1 MSDLNKYKKL
11 AANTLVFAI
20 GSFGSKILL
29 LLLTRLYTY
38 NISSADNSTKSLLEQ
53 TANFIIPIATFSI
66 AEAVIR
72 YGLDRDY
79 NNKEVFTSA
88 CVTEIIGILIMLL
101 FSPLLYLL
109 PYTKGYVPI
118 LLLYILASSFRQLN
132 SQFVR
137 ARGLVRLFALDGIL
151 ATLSLFFFN
160 VLFISVLHLGVMGF
174 MMAVLLSDF
183 CSGMFLWM
191 VAGLGKFFDLR
202 YYHHEITKTMLR
214 FSIPMIPT
222 AVLWIITG
230 FSDRLF
236 VRYMDGFAV
245 SPDVGDVAAGVY
257 DAASKVPNLISMVST
272 IFFQAWNMSAITEN
286 NSADRSLFYYRIFSA
301 YQSIMFLG
309 AAFMIALVK
318 PLSSILID
326 SSTDPAYARA
336 YEFTPILIIGVLMMS
351 LNQFLSSIYTA
362 TQKTSHSFWTSL
374 IAACTNLVLNVI
386 LIYQWGV
393 HGAVIAT
400 FMSYF
405 VCYLVRI
412 VDTRKIIYFKVYHAR
427 FACNLFVLFFMS
439 IMAIKEPPCLIF
451 MQIICLLFMLVFNSS
466 AIVQTVKKILKR
478 G

>member
-1 MSDLNKYKKL
+1 MNKYKKL

-29 LLLTRLYTY
+29 IMLTRLYTH
-38 NISSADNSTKSLLEQ
+38 NISSGDNSTKSLLEQ
-53 TANFIIPIATFSI
+53 TANFIIPIVTLSI

-79 NNKEVFTSA
+79 DNKEVFTSA
-88 CVTEIIGILIMLL
+88 CIVELFGLVILLL
-101 FSPLLYLL
+101 LSPLLNLL
-109 PYTKGYVPI
+109 PYAEGYVW
-118 LLLYILASSFRQLN
+118 LLVLFIIASSFRQLS

-137 ARGLVRLFALDGIL
+137 ARGLVKLFALDGIL
-151 ATLSLFFFN
+151 ATLTLFIFN
-160 VLFISVLHLGVMGF
+160 IILISVLDMGVEGF
-174 MMAVLLSDF
+174 MLSSILTDF
-183 CSGMFLWM
+183 CSGIFLWL
-191 VAGLGKFFDLR
+191 VAKLWKFFDR
-202 YYHHEITKTMLR
+202 KCFQPEIMKLMLR

-236 VRYMDGFAV
+236 VRYMTDSL
-245 SPDVGDVAAGVY
+245 SPDVGGSAAGVY

-286 NSADRSLFYYRIFSA
+286 NSRSRSRFYQQIFSA
-301 YQSIMFLG
+301 YQSIMFVG

-318 PLSSILID
+318 PLSAILVD

-336 YEFTPILIIGVLMMS
+336 FEFTPVLIIGVLMMS
-351 LNQFLSSIYTA
+351 FNQFLSSIYTA
-362 TQKTSHSFWTSL
+362 TQKTTHSFWTSL

-386 LIYQWGV
+386 LIYRWGV
-393 HGAVIAT
+393 QGAVIAT

-412 VDTRKIIYFKVYHAR
+412 QDTRKLIWFKVNH
-427 FACNLFVLFFMS
+427 LHFMS
-439 IMAIKEPPCLIF
+439 NLLVLLVMSIGAVTQPPFLLPMQIAFLIF
-451 MQIICLLFMLVFNSS
+451 MLLFNLS
-466 AIVQTVKKILKR
+466 AIVQTIRKILKK

>member
-1 MSDLNKYKKL
+1 MDKYKKL

-29 LLLTRLYTY
+29 LLLTRLYTHH
-38 NISSADNSTKSLLEQ
+38 IPSADNSTKSLLEQ
-53 TANFIIPIATFSI
+53 TANFIIPIVTLSI

-79 NNKEVFTSA
+79 DNKTIFTSA
-88 CVTEIIGILIMLL
+88 CLVETVGLGLMILL
-101 FSPLLYLL
+101 SPLLNLL
-109 PYTKGYVPI
+109 PYAQGYVVM
-118 LLLYILASSFRQLN
+118 LLLFIIASSFRQLS

-137 ARGLVRLFALDGIL
+137 ARGLVKLFALDGIL
-151 ATLSLFFFN
+151 ATLTLFIFN
-160 VLFISVLHLGVMGF
+160 IIFISVFHMGVKGF
-174 MMAVLLSDF
+174 MLSSIMTDF
-183 CSGMFLWM
+183 CSGCFLWI
-191 VAGLGKFFDLR
+191 VAKLWKFFNIKKFNPD
-202 YYHHEITKTMLR
+202 IMKTMLR

-236 VRYMDGFAV
+236 VRYMTSAH

-286 NSADRSLFYYRIFSA
+286 DSKDRGKFYQKIFSA
-301 YQSIMFLG
+301 YQSVMFLG

-318 PLSSILID
+318 PLSAILID

-336 YEFTPILIIGVLMMS
+336 FEFTPILIIGVLMMS

-362 TQKTSHSFWTSL
+362 TQKTTHSFWTSL
-374 IAACTNLVLNVI
+374 IAAVTNLILNVI

-393 HGAVIAT
+393 QGAVIAT

-412 VDTRKIIYFKVYHAR
+412 VDTRKLIYFKVDHIH
-427 FACNLFVLFFMS
+427 FTSNLIVLFVMS
-439 IMAIKEPPCLIF
+439 IGAITEPFFLLPMQIGFLIF
-451 MQIICLLFMLVFNSS
+451 MVLFNLS
-466 AIVQTVKKILKR
+466 AILQTVMKILKR

>member
-1 MSDLNKYKKL
+1 LNKYKKL

-29 LLLTRLYTY
+29 LFLTRLYTH
-38 NISSADNSTKSLLEQ
+38 NISSGDNSTKSLLEQ
-53 TANFIIPIATFSI
+53 TANFIIPLATLSI

-79 NNKEVFTSA
+79 DNKEVYTSA
-88 CVTEIIGILIMLL
+88 CVVEVVGILVMLL

-109 PYTKGYVPI
+109 PYAKGFVP
-118 LLLYILASSFRQLN
+118 LLLLFIIASAFRQLN

-137 ARGLVRLFALDGIL
+137 ARGLVKLFALDGIL
-151 ATLSLFFFN
+151 ATLTLFIFN
-160 VLFISVLHLGVMGF
+160 VILISGFHMGVTGF
-174 MMAVLLSDF
+174 MLSSILTDF
-183 CSGMFLWM
+183 CSGIFLLITAKLWE
-191 VAGLGKFFDLR
+191 FFDLKC
-202 YYHHEITKTMLR
+202 YNHDMSKIMLR

-236 VRYMDGFAV
+236 VRYMVNFSV
-245 SPDVGDVAAGVY
+245 SPDVGDSAAGVY

-286 NSADRSLFYYRIFSA
+286 NAEDRSDFYYRIFSA

-309 AAFMIALVK
+309 AAFMIALVR
-318 PLSSILID
+318 PLSAILID
-326 SSTDPAYARA
+326 ASTDPAYLRA

-351 LNQFLSSIYTA
+351 FNQFLSSIYTA
-362 TQKTSHSFWTSL
+362 TQKTTHSFWTSL
-374 IAACTNLVLNVI
+374 LAACTNLILNVI
-386 LIYQWGV
+386 LIYLWGV
-393 HGAVIAT
+393 QGAVIAT

-405 VCYLVRI
+405 VCYIARI
-412 VDTRKIIYFKVYHAR
+412 IDTRKLIYFKVHHWK
-427 FACNLFVLFFMS
+427 FVINLTVLFAMS
-439 IMAIKEPPCLIF
+439 ILAIIEPKFLIPAQIAFLIF
-451 MQIICLLFMLVFNSS
+451 MTAFNFK
-466 AIVQTVKKILKR
+466 AILQTIKKILKR

>member
-1 MSDLNKYKKL
+1 MDKYKKL

-29 LLLTRLYTY
+29 LFLTRLYTHH
-38 NISSADNSTKSLLEQ
+38 IPSADNSTKSLLEQ
-53 TANFIIPIATFSI
+53 TANFIIPIVTLSI

-79 NNKEVFTSA
+79 DNKEVFTSA
-88 CVTEIIGILIMLL
+88 CIVETAGMIILL
-101 FSPLLYLL
+101 LLSPLLNLL
-109 PYTKGYVPI
+109 PYAHGYVI
-118 LLLYILASSFRQLN
+118 LLLLFIIASSFRQLS

-137 ARGLVRLFALDGIL
+137 ARGMVKLFALDGIL
-151 ATLSLFFFN
+151 ATLTLFIFN
-160 VLFISVLHLGVMGF
+160 IIFISVLHLGVTGF
-174 MMAVLLSDF
+174 MLSSIMTDF
-183 CSGMFLWM
+183 CSGCFLWI
-191 VAGLGKFFDLR
+191 VAKLWKFFNLR
-202 YYHHEITKTMLR
+202 KFNPEMMKTMLR

-230 FSDRLF
+230 FSDRIF
-236 VRYMDGFAV
+236 VRYMTSAQ

-286 NSADRSLFYYRIFSA
+286 NSKDRGKFYQKIFSA
-301 YQSIMFLG
+301 YQSVMFLG

-318 PLSSILID
+318 PLSAILID

-336 YEFTPILIIGVLMMS
+336 FEFTPVLIIGVLMMS

-362 TQKTSHSFWTSL
+362 TQKTTHSFWTSL
-374 IAACTNLVLNVI
+374 IAACTNLILNVI
-386 LIYQWGV
+386 LIYKWGV
-393 HGAVIAT
+393 QGAVIAT

-412 VDTRKIIYFKVYHAR
+412 VDTRKLIYFKVNHLH
-427 FACNLFVLFFMS
+427 FTSNLIVLFVMS
-439 IMAIKEPPCLIF
+439 IGAITEPFFLIPMQIGFLIF
-451 MQIICLLFMLVFNSS
+451 MVIFNFS
-466 AIVQTVKKILKR
+466 AIMQTIMKILKR